1 MNYRIIKLPDVAD
14 LVSLSTASIYR
25 LMKKGEFPKQIKLA
39 ERSSGW
45 LIAEVEEWLDN
56 KINSRNGGD
65 QLNIVSIID
74 SLCLVMLTT
83 LFCLIVKKVRSLVDI
98 TFQIPSN

>member
-65 QLNIVSIID
+65 Q
-74 SLCLVMLTT
+74 
-83 LFCLIVKKVRSLVDI
+83 
-98 TFQIPSN
+98 

>member
-45 LIAEVEEWLDN
+45 LLSEVEGWLDN

-65 QLNIVSIID
+65 Q
-74 SLCLVMLTT
+74 
-83 LFCLIVKKVRSLVDI
+83 
-98 TFQIPSN
+98 